1 MQQLVEVPIGSTF
14 NSPIG
19 QTVGLGNLV
28 SIILSNALLLAGVL
42 MVFFLVVGGI
52 GVISGAGED
61 NPEKA
66 GKGRQAV
73 TFALMGFLVIF
84 AAYWIIQVI
93 EQVTGVEIFNPGF

>member
-1 MQQLVEVPIGSTF
+1 MEVPIGSTF

>member
-1 MQQLVEVPIGSTF
+1 VREIALNIGTYF

-19 QTVGLGNLV
+19 KTVGAGQLV
-28 SIILSNALLLAGVL
+28 SIILSNALLFAGVL

-66 GKGRQAV
+66 AKGRQAV
-73 TFALMGFLVIF
+73 TFAFIGFLVIF

-93 EQVTGVEIFNPGF
+93 EQITGVNIFNPGF